1 MFHDWFAGLGAGG
14 WLGPGAIVLR
24 LGAAV
29 VLSCLIGL
37 DRELKDKPFG
47 LRTNMLMGLGAASFC
62 VLVTE
67 LLHDPAPGPNA
78 RPIDAGRVVAGV
90 IGAIGFLG
98 AGAIIQ
104 DRQRVLGATTGAGIW
119 VVGAIGMACGFGL
132 YFQAIAITLL
142 ALFVLT
148 VLGFLERHGRPHD
161 RSD

>member
-1 MFHDWFAGLGAGG
+1 MIHDWFAGLGAGD

-104 DRQRVLGATTGAGIW
+104 DRQRVLGA
-119 VVGAIGMACGFGL
+119 IGMACGFGL